1 MEPYRK
7 RAWAEI
13 SLNSLEENIKSIRE
27 GLMPETEI
35 MAVIKA
41 DAYGHGEGEICH
53 KLEQIGIKYFAVS
66 NLDEA
71 ISLRQANIKN
81 DILILGFTPVKS
93 ALILSEK
100 NISQT
105 V

>member
-1 MEPYRK
+1 MSSIKRRKNTVEPYRK

-13 SLNSLEENIKSIRE
+13 SLNSLEENINIIRKN
-27 GLMPETEI
+27 LMPQSEI

-71 ISLRQANIKN
+71 
-81 DILILGFTPVKS
+81 
-93 ALILSEK
+93 
-100 NISQT
+100 
-105 V
+105 